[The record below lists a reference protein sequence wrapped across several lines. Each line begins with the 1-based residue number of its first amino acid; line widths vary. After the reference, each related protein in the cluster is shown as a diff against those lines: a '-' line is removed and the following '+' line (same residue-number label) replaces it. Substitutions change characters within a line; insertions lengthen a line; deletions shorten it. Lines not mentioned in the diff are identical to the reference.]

1 MYSNPNKKWACVQWK
16 DEINFSVVSMS
27 DFHKIKDDE
36 EYEENSFYKV
46 KFGNSKYNARLVCMG
61 KNIFIQNFIRLLKYL
76 KIKKFQVLKIFV
88 RKLKLNVYQ
97 QLIAS

>member
-27 DFHKIKDDE
+27 GFYKIKDDE

-46 KFGNSKYNARLVCMG
+46 KFWK
-61 KNIFIQNFIRLLKYL
+61 F
-76 KIKKFQVLKIFV
+76 KI
-88 RKLKLNVYQ
+88 
-97 QLIAS
+97 